1 MKYVSKSGTWK
12 FNVSG
17 SESRADTPLLE
28 VENLTPGNTVIV
40 TANFSVS
47 TGASTAEGVYF
58 RIAAV
63 NADEVTALTPA
74 AGLVQAIAGW
84 TMVSL
89 VGLFHITET
98 SKSPTEDIDFEV
110 LFSKG
115 DLAGKGR
122 LHNFTLTA
130 DVVSTTVP

>member
-12 FNVSG
+12 FDVSSG
-17 SESRADTPLLE
+17 ESRADTPQLE
-28 VENLTPGNTVIV
+28 VQNLTPGNTVIV

-47 TGASTAEGVYF
+47 TGASTATGVYF
-58 RIAAV
+58 KIAAV
-63 NADEVTALTPA
+63 NSDEVTALTPA
-74 AGLVQAIAGW
+74 EGLVQAIAGW

-89 VGLFHITET
+89 VGLFHVNET
-98 SKSPTEDIDFEV
+98 TNSPTEDIDFEV
-110 LFSKG
+110 LFSKS

-130 DVVSTTVP
+130 EVVSTAVP